1 MTKSLH
7 TPILELKRGAI
18 CESLH
23 FGSIAVVDS
32 HNKLWAQHGDPNIV
46 TFLRSSSKP
55 FQALPL
61 IENGGPEFWHLSKKE
76 IAITCASH
84 TGTDDHVATIEAVHH
99 KIGVEEPHL
108 LCGSHP
114 PIDPDAAYI
123 LRQRNQKPTQTHHN
137 CSGKHS
143 GMLALARLLDHP
155 IHDYINPNHPIQ
167 IQILQSFSEM
177 CGIDQ
182 EEIII
187 GTDGCSAPN
196 FAIPLRNA
204 ALGFARLCDPAP
216 YLKSERANA
225 CQTLTDAMTTHP
237 DMVSGPGRFDTRLM
251 QVAQG
256 KIISK
261 GGAEG
266 YQCLG
271 ILPKAIDPDS
281 PGIGIAIKISDG
293 DSKNRARP
301 AVALEILRQ
310 LGALDQSQL
319 DQLADFGPHL
329 DIKNWRDIIV
339 GQARPLINLNGKS
352 VISQN
357 SHD

>member
-1 MTKSLH
+1 MTESLH
-7 TPILELKRGAI
+7 TPILKLTRGAI

-23 FGSIAVVDS
+23 FGSVAVVDS
-32 HNKLWAQHGDPNIV
+32 QNKLLARHGDPNNV

-61 IENGGPEFWHLSKKE
+61 IENGGHEFWHLTRKE

-84 TGTDDHVATIEAVHH
+84 TGTDDHVATIEAIHH
-99 KIGVEEPHL
+99 KIVVEEPHL

-114 PIDPDAAYI
+114 PIDPDTAFN
-123 LRQRNQKPTQTHHN
+123 LRQKNQEPAQTRHN

-143 GMLALARLLDHP
+143 GMLALARLLNHP
-155 IHDYINPNHPIQ
+155 VSDYINPEHPIQ
-167 IQILQSFSEM
+167 IQILQTFSEM
-177 CGIDQ
+177 CKIDK
-182 EEIII
+182 EKIIF

-204 ALGFARLCDPAP
+204 ALGFARLCDPVP
-216 YLKSERANA
+216 YLNSERANA
-225 CQTLTDAMTTHP
+225 CQTITDAMTAYP

-251 QVAQG
+251 DIAQG

-271 ILPKAIDPDS
+271 ILPKAIGPDS

-293 DSKNRARP
+293 DLKNRARP

-310 LGALDQSQL
+310 LGALDQAQL
-319 DQLADFGPHL
+319 DQLADFGPQL
-329 DIKNWRDIIV
+329 DIKNWRNIIV
-339 GQARPLINLNGKS
+339 GQARPLFTL
-352 VISQN
+352 
-357 SHD
+357 D